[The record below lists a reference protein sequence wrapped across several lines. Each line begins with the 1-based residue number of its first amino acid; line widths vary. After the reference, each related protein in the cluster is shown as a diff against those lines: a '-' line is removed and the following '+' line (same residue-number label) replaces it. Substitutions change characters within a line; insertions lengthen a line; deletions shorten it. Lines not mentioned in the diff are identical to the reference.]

1 MTVEY
6 GADLH
11 SSEKGSGFPTAVT
24 AVETETDVQVND
36 GRPLKHVTSVW
47 SSC

>member
-11 SSEKGSGFPTAVT
+11 SSEKGSGFPTSAT
-24 AVETETDVQVND
+24 STETDEQV
-36 GRPLKHVTSVW
+36 TF
-47 SSC
+47 

>member
-11 SSEKGSGFPTAVT
+11 SSEKGSGFPIAST
-24 AVETETDVQVND
+24 AVEADEQVW
-36 GRPLKHVTSVW
+36 GEHSGVYIMCV
-47 SSC
+47 CC